1 MAVSCSPL
9 VSFITSG
16 TASYGLARK
25 ARFSS
30 VTSREMR
37 ATSRSFRVNCSAASF
52 SEGGQTADS
61 DENPYKVLGVNPF
74 ESFDKVKTA
83 YAKRQKDAEKKGD
96 EAALSRIEKA
106 YDKIM
111 MAQLA
116 NRRKG
121 LTFGSFEVSKDIK
134 YADKQPIVPWGPRY
148 APSSKRD
155 ILINLA
161 ISAVFGLWII
171 YTQSADWKPFQFLI
185 FGYMWRVF
193 DKLKDYEKAEPSVSS
208 EEDEG
213 KKTKGGKRLLRTL
226 GLVFSCVAVCSLA
239 YTGVLNGIEFLG
251 QYIPR
256 FLINSQELI
265 VTLAT
270 ATSLFFIGSYYR

>member
-1 MAVSCSPL
+1 MALLASPL
-9 VSFITSG
+9 VCFITNGS
-16 TASYGLARK
+16 ASSNFLRRARPLPSL
-25 ARFSS
+25 RHSS
-30 VTSREMR
+30 LPIK
-37 ATSRSFRVNCSAASF
+37 CSSASF
-52 SEGGQTADS
+52 SEGGQAAEPN
-61 DENPYKVLGVNPF
+61 ENPYKVLGVNPF
-74 ESFDKVKTA
+74 ESFDKVKAA
-83 YAKRQKDAEKKGD
+83 YAKRQKDAEKRGD
-96 EAALSRIEKA
+96 EATLSRIESA

-116 NRRKG
+116 NRKQG
-121 LTFGSFEVSKDIK
+121 LTFGSFQVSKDIK

-171 YTQSADWKPFQFLI
+171 STQSADWKPFQFLI

-193 DKLKDYEKAEPSVSS
+193 DKLQHYEKAEPFTPS
-208 EEDEG
+208 EEEDGEG
-213 KKTKGGKRLLRTL
+213 KRTSKGGKRLLRTL

-239 YTGVLNGIEFLG
+239 YTGILNGIELLG

-265 VTLAT
+265 VTI
-270 ATSLFFIGSYYR
+270 ATSILLFFVGSYYR